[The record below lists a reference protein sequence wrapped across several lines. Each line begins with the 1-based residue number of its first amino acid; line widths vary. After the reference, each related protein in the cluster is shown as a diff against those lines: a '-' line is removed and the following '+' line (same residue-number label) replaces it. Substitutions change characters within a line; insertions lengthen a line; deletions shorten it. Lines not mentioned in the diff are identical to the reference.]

1 MALMLTEQEVTQVLT
16 MTDTIEALER
26 AFRLFGS
33 GQATNQPR
41 QRVRVPGSILQVMAA
56 GSATLGATGLKMY
69 SIAGGRAR
77 FLVQLFDAR
86 TGQLTAIIEAD
97 KLGQIRTG
105 AASGVAT
112 KFLARSDVSTVG
124 IYGTGWQARTQLA
137 AVCAVRNI
145 KRIKAYSRSSE
156 RREAFADQMARELG
170 VEVVAVDN
178 PETVAR
184 GSDVVITATSGAVPI
199 LKGEW
204 LEAGV
209 HLNVMGSNSLIKTE
223 TDDDVWRRTDLIV
236 TDERVQSRVEAGDLV
251 AAVEHGVIAWEQVH
265 ELGDVVTGRLARA
278 NREQITAFKSNGIA
292 LEDVAA
298 GLRVVELARQRG
310 LGREVP
316 LFAE

>member
-1 MALMLTEQEVTQVLT
+1 MALMLTEQDVTQVLT
-16 MTDTIEALER
+16 MTDAIEAVEK
-26 AFRLFGS
+26 AFRLFGV

-41 QRVRVPGSILQVMAA
+41 QRVRVPGSVLQVMAA

-86 TGQLTAIIEAD
+86 TGQLDAIIEAD

-112 KFLARSDVSTVG
+112 KFLARADTRTVG
-124 IYGTGWQARTQLA
+124 IFGTGWQARSQLA
-137 AVCAVRNI
+137 AVCAVRYVKHI
-145 KRIKAYSRSSE
+145 KVYSRSNE
-156 RREAFADQMARELG
+156 RRAAFADQMAQELG
-170 VEVVAVDN
+170 VEVVAVDD
-178 PETVAR
+178 PEAVAR
-184 GSDVVITATSGAVPI
+184 GSDVVITATSAATPV
-199 LKGEW
+199 LRGEW

-209 HLNVMGSNSLIKTE
+209 HLNVMGSNAPLKTE
-223 TDDDVWRRTDLIV
+223 TDDEVWRRADLIV
-236 TDERVQSRVEAGDLV
+236 TDESAQARVEAGDLI
-251 AAVEHGVIAWEQVH
+251 AAAERGIIAWEQVQL
-265 ELGDVVTGRLARA
+265 LGEVVTGRLART

-292 LEDVAA
+292 LEDVAT